1 MRTAY
6 GNSIGLLV
14 PWWLPMDAI
23 AAFDFDG
30 TLTRRD
36 CLVPFLRRVAG
47 SGAVARA
54 MVAEAGPLARR
65 DRDALKAGVLRRLL
79 AGRLAAD
86 VDAEGEEFATQI
98 IANQLRDDT
107 RRRIDWHLAQGH
119 RTVIVSASL
128 RPYLAPVGRYLGV
141 EAVICTELEV
151 AHGRLTGELIAGNC
165 RGRAKAARLAEWL
178 GPDAPLSLWAY
189 GDSSGDDELLALAE
203 PEKRVWV

>member
-1 MRTAY
+1 MAARQGRSY
-6 GNSIGLLV
+6 
-14 PWWLPMDAI
+14 PCWLSMDAI

-36 CLVPFLRRVAG
+36 CMVPFLRRVAG
-47 SGAVARA
+47 SRALARA

-86 VDAEGEEFATQI
+86 VDAQGEAFATHI
-98 IANQLRDDT
+98 IAKQLRDDT
-107 RRRIDWHLAQGH
+107 RRRIDWHQAQGH

-128 RPYLAPVGRYLGV
+128 RPYLGPVARHLGV
-141 EAVICTELEV
+141 DAVICTELEV

-165 RGRAKAARLAEWL
+165 RGQAKAARLAEWL
-178 GPDAPLSLWAY
+178 GPDTPPSLWAY
-189 GDSSGDDELLALAE
+189 GDSSGDAELLA
-203 PEKRVWV
+203 